1 MAKRNC
7 VLIAYEQ
14 RGNELSALYWNR
26 VECRTE
32 WLVMDRVKG
41 TIWEG
46 SQNPVS

>member
-7 VLIAYEQ
+7 VLVAWEQ

-26 VECRTE
+26 AERRLE
-32 WLVMDRVKG
+32 WLMMDRVKG

-46 SQNPVS
+46 IENPVS